1 MIGNIKKSA
10 SITTAPQMPI
20 KVSVSSSKIHLR
32 GVANKKPITTDIKSV
47 PPKLKSNKK
56 KFLISMS
63 QKKSPTS
70 ALGSSSDF
78 I

>member
-56 KFLISMS
+56 KIFDLNVAE
-63 QKKSPTS
+63 KE
-70 ALGSSSDF
+70 SDF
-78 I
+78 GIG